1 MNQEQERLKDPVW
14 KKWGP
19 YVSDRQWGTVREDYS
34 ENGDAWN
41 YSTHDMARSK
51 AYRWG
56 EEGIAGIS
64 DDRQILCFSLALWNG
79 RDPIL
84 KEILFGLANKEGNHG
99 EDVKE
104 LYYYLDNTPTHAYMK
119 MLYKYPQAAFPY
131 MELREE
137 NRRRTREDPE
147 FELMD
152 TGIFDDNAY
161 WDVFV
166 EYAKAGPE
174 DILIRIT
181 VHNRGSEEAPLDV
194 LPTLWFRN
202 TWSWER
208 GAWRPRVEAREAG
221 TISIEHKALRVKA
234 LYYEEGGQPLFC
246 GNETNPHRF
255 FGNDTTELFY
265 KDGIHDHVVHDMP
278 TVNPD
283 QTGTKAA
290 VRHTVFVPGGGHKVF
305 RLRLSDT
312 APSGA
317 GQAGSAAPGSD
328 ATAPA
333 AAQAGGTEP
342 APPFDPFADFDHLF
356 AERLSEADA
365 FYADLQRK
373 VRRED
378 ERLVQRQAF
387 AGILWNKQFYHYN
400 IQQWLTGDPTRPAP
414 PGSRMKGRNHDWMH
428 LHNADIISMPD
439 KWEYPWYANWDLAFQ
454 CVTLA
459 LIDAGFAKQQL
470 ELLTKDW
477 YMHPNGK
484 MPAYEWS
491 FNDANPP
498 VYAWAVWEVYSTDK
512 KANGGEGDLGFL
524 ESIFHK
530 LLINFTWWVN
540 RKDTRGHNIF
550 EGGFLGLDN
559 IGVFDRNIVLSD
571 GILEQADATSW
582 MAQFSLVMMRIAIEL
597 SYTNQ
602 RYLDMTSKFFSHF
615 LYIAGSLEMMGDGI
629 GSLWDKDDRFFYD
642 QVRRKN
648 LETVRLKVRS
658 MVSLIPLFAVEI
670 LDHRVMDKEPAFEAH
685 VQWFLENRPDLMTL
699 VTRWW
704 DEARDDKH
712 LLSLLDEK
720 RLKNVLTR
728 MLDESEFLSDYG
740 IRSLSKYHESN
751 PYTFSTEDAAGT
763 VRYVPGESDSDMY
776 GGNSN
781 WRGPLWMPMN
791 YMLITSL
798 RRFHDY
804 YGPRYKVRCPSRTG
818 NYKSLGDVSRELSKR
833 LIRLFVKDDAG
844 NRKIFGDNQKLQ
856 TDPHFK
862 DYILFYEYFH
872 GETGQGLGASHQT
885 GWTALIANLIHMQ
898 SDHI

>member
-1 MNQEQERLKDPVW
+1 MNQEQERLQDQAW
-14 KKWGP
+14 KRWGP

-41 YSTHDMARSK
+41 YSTHDLARSK

-64 DDRQILCFSLALWNG
+64 DDHQLLCFSLALWNG
-79 RDPIL
+79 RDPII

-104 LYYYLDNTPTHAYMK
+104 LYYYLDNIPTHAYMK

-131 MELREE
+131 MQLREE
-137 NRRRTREDPE
+137 NRRRTREEPE
-147 FELMD
+147 FELID
-152 TGIFDDNAY
+152 TGIFEEDAY
-161 WDVFV
+161 FDAFV

-181 VHNRGSEEAPLDV
+181 IHNRGKEEAPLDV
-194 LPTLWFRN
+194 LPMLWFRN
-202 TWSWER
+202 TWSWEKT
-208 GAWRPRVEAREAG
+208 AWRPKLEAAPSAEDG
-221 TISIEHKALRVKA
+221 TGWDAIMVAHKGVRVKA
-234 LYYEEGGQPLFC
+234 LYYEEGGQALFC
-246 GNETNPHRF
+246 GNETNPHRL
-255 FGNDTTELFY
+255 FGNDTVELFY
-265 KDGIHDHVVHDMP
+265 KDGINDHILHDMP
-278 TVNPD
+278 TVNPE
-283 QTGTKAA
+283 QMGTKAA
-290 VRHTVFVPGGGHKVF
+290 VRNTVVIPGGGSKVF
-305 RLRLSDT
+305 RLRLSDRE
-312 APSGA
+312 
-317 GQAGSAAPGSD
+317 AGS
-328 ATAPA
+328 
-333 AAQAGGTEP
+333 
-342 APPFDPFADFDHLF
+342 FDPFVDFEGIF
-356 AERLSEADA
+356 AERIAEADA
-365 FYADLQRK
+365 FYAGLQEK
-373 VRRED
+373 IRRED

-400 IQQWLTGDPTRPAP
+400 IQQWLTGDPAKPAP
-414 PGSRMKGRNHDWMH
+414 PRGRMTGRNHEWMH

-439 KWEYPWYANWDLAFQ
+439 KWEYPWYASWDLAFQ

-498 VYAWAVWEVYSTDK
+498 VYAWAVWEVYSMEK
-512 KANGGEGDLGFL
+512 KKDGTGDLGFL
-524 ESIFHK
+524 ESVFHK

-559 IGVFDRNIVLSD
+559 IGVFDRNMVLPD

-582 MAQFSLVMMRIAIEL
+582 MAQFALTMMRIAIEL
-597 SYTNQ
+597 SYTNP

-629 GSLWDKDDRFFYD
+629 GSLWDQEDRFFYD

-648 LETVRLKVRS
+648 TETIRLKVRS

-670 LDHRVMDKEPAFEAH
+670 LDRKVMDKEPAFESH
-685 VQWFLENRPDLMTL
+685 VQWFLENRPDLMAL

-712 LLSLLDEK
+712 LLSLLGDR
-720 RLKNVLTR
+720 RLRNVLSR

-740 IRSLSKYHESN
+740 IRSLSKYHEFN
-751 PYTFSTEDAAGT
+751 PYTFPSGDTVFS

-791 YMLITSL
+791 YMLICSL
-798 RRFHDY
+798 RRFHEY
-804 YGPRYKVRCPSRTG
+804 YGPRYKIRCPSRTG
-818 NYKSLGDVSRELSKR
+818 SYKSLGEVSKELSGR
-833 LIRLFVKDDAG
+833 LIRLFVRDENGK
-844 NRKIFGDNQKLQ
+844 RKIFGDQEKLQ
-856 TDPHFK
+856 TDPHFR
-862 DYILFYEYFH
+862 DYIQFYEYFH

-898 SDHI
+898 AE